1 MIVSVFLR
9 GWEDLFRP
17 GALKIVGL
25 GVALSLGLFVALYFA
40 LLWVMGWVL
49 PDTLAL
55 PWIGTVTWLRTAAD
69 WATLGL
75 MMFASMFLMVPV
87 ASAFTGFFLED
98 VAELVEKEHY
108 PSLPEVRQL
117 SFLEGL
123 GDTLRFFG
131 VIIVA
136 NLLALMIYPF
146 VIPFAP
152 LLFFGMNGYLL
163 GREYFQMA
171 SLRRMDRGAARALYE
186 RNRATVWA
194 TGALMA
200 LPLSIPVLNL
210 VVPVVGAAAFTHLFH
225 RLARR

>member
-9 GWEDLFRP
+9 GWEDLLRP

-25 GVALSLGLFVALYFA
+25 GVLLSLGLFVALYFA

-55 PWIGTVTWLRTAAD
+55 PWIGT
-69 WATLGL
+69 ATLGL
-75 MMFASMFLMVPV
+75 MLLASMFLMVPV

-108 PSLPEVRQL
+108 PNLPEVRQL

-123 GDTLRFFG
+123 GDTMRFFG
-131 VIIVA
+131 VIVVA

-171 SLRRMDRGAARALYE
+171 ALRRMDRGAARALYE